1 MISKEQ
7 KGAPNV
13 QVRWRTFYT
22 GICKKPKNCWEQNMP
37 SDKADFMP
45 ALGLHLYS
53 QSYIAQRYWVEKNA
67 ALGKNTEHKREQE
80 KILIIFKNCLL
91 H

>member
-1 MISKEQ
+1 
-7 KGAPNV
+7 
-13 QVRWRTFYT
+13 
-22 GICKKPKNCWEQNMP
+22 MP